1 MDNTIYC
8 TKSYIHLYP
17 GKYESRMDIR
27 AENLVYSQYIFVFE
41 FNYLYYLYT
50 IYLYEVKH
58 SKWSFVTTTS
68 FSFTNKY
75 RVRTIMNDLSLHIS
89 THTLFFHLEVPCKS
103 SGRHI
108 IYSLHSAFI
117 ITPTR

>member
-1 MDNTIYC
+1 M
-8 TKSYIHLYP
+8 YP

-58 SKWSFVTTTS
+58 S
-68 FSFTNKY
+68 NGA
-75 RVRTIMNDLSLHIS
+75 LSPQHPLVLQIS
-89 THTLFFHLEVPCKS
+89 IELGLS
-103 SGRHI
+103 
-108 IYSLHSAFI
+108 
-117 ITPTR
+117 